1 MFENCKIAQTGSIPV
16 HASNFFCPDS
26 SSFSLLLSKLK

>member
-16 HASNFFCPDS
+16 HASNFFA
-26 SSFSLLLSKLK
+26 LAKLFHTSCL